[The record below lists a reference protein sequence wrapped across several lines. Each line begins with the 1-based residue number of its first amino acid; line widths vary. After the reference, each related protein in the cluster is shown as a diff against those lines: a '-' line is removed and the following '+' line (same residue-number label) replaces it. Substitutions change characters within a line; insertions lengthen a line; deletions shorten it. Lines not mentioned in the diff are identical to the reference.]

1 MSALAQDN
9 STIASNFK
17 VTAISANAR
26 IDYILRFSKQ
36 AILVVDEQ
44 SDIYSQVANNYLGAL
59 SDQQNACFMS
69 VSPKLNDIQ
78 IRCRIIEQLFGNA
91 LFDPE
96 KSLAVSIFNIAKQN
110 KEQISIVIEHV
121 HLLSLQLIHE
131 LCQLAE
137 IAKKADV
144 NISVVMLGRLQAGSL
159 IQGNKSLFENKLSIL
174 SASSGQLLSITS
186 PIFKEK
192 STFWQLSISKKFLL
206 SILLLSLFSSAVIY
220 FLSQRDTLSFSG
232 IKLDFG
238 LSTLL
243 VKTESNTKNKNN
255 LSSKATIAEVNIS
268 KNNFATTNEIFST
281 LMGNYKPK
289 ASVNLEKQIIE
300 YAQPEDIFNVL
311 AEPYTVKPSKD
322 KDIARSNISKSQ
334 NIRPVTNLTLRPNVG
349 QALAKKALKSTI
361 AADYYQQ
368 YTSGYVVQFSGFR
381 DKSTYAEF
389 VNAHKNL
396 QHYGYYRQL
405 NSRPLLVIT
414 SPQFSNRA
422 DAEALIL
429 SLPAT
434 IKARSPWIKS
444 ISIVNEEI
452 NAFESTP

>member
-9 STIASNFK
+9 PAITSNFK

-44 SDIYSQVANNYLGAL
+44 NDIYSQVANNYLAAL

-69 VSPKLNDIQ
+69 ISPKLNDIQ

-110 KEQISIVIEHV
+110 KEPISIVIEHA
-121 HLLSLQLIHE
+121 HLLSLQLMHE

-137 IAKKADV
+137 IAKKAEV
-144 NISVVMLGRLQAGSL
+144 NISVLMLGQLQAGSL

-186 PIFKEK
+186 AIFREK

-206 SILLLSLFSSAVIY
+206 LILLLSLFSSALVY
-220 FLSQRDTLSFSG
+220 FLSKRDTLSFSG

-238 LSTLL
+238 FSTLL
-243 VKTESNTKNKNN
+243 AKTEGNNNNISKNS
-255 LSSKATIAEVNIS
+255 LTSKATIAEVKIS
-268 KNNFATTNEIFST
+268 KNTFATTNEIFST
-281 LMGNYKPK
+281 LMGHNKLK
-289 ASVNLEKQIIE
+289 ASATLEKHVIE

-311 AEPYTVKPSKD
+311 AESYTVTPTKK
-322 KDIARSNISKSQ
+322 IARNNVNKLQ
-334 NIRPVTNLTLRPNVG
+334 TTRPVPNSTLGPSAN
-349 QALAKKALKSTI
+349 QDLAINSLEKVIT
-361 AADYYQQ
+361 ADYYQQ
-368 YTSGYVVQFSGFR
+368 YSSGYVVQFSGFR
-381 DKSTYAEF
+381 DKSTYTEF
-389 VNAHKNL
+389 TNAHKNL

-405 NSRPLLVIT
+405 NNRPLLVIT
-414 SPQFSNRA
+414 SPQLSNRE